1 VNNFL
6 LLGATGF
13 VGMPVCEK
21 LVERNGGGDER
32 ITIAT
37 RHVRRAMHLQC
48 LPTVEIETW
57 NPDDDQQLARLVRGR
72 DALINLVG
80 ILHGS
85 AAEFQRA
92 HVDLPRRLAQACVA
106 ARVPRLVHVS
116 AIGADDHAPS
126 MYLRTK
132 GAGEAALRDLP
143 LEVVILRPSVMF
155 GAGDRFMNRFA
166 GLQRWL
172 PVMPL
177 PCADARFQPVWVDDV
192 AAGIVA
198 ALDLRHAAIVE
209 CAGPAVYTLRQL
221 VELAGRWSG
230 HPRRVVPLPDGMAR
244 AQAALM
250 ELLPGEPAL
259 SRDNLASMKVPS
271 VASGRHSTLAQLG
284 IAPRALESVMPDVLA
299 ARAGPARLLA
309 LRSMAHRG

>member
-32 ITIAT
+32 IAIAT

-57 NPDDDQQLARLVRGR
+57 DPGDDRQLARLVRGR
-72 DALINLVG
+72 DAVINLVG

-85 AAEFQRA
+85 AAEFQQV
-92 HVDLPRRLAQACVA
+92 HVDLPRRLAQACA
-106 ARVPRLVHVS
+106 IARVPRLVHVS
-116 AIGADDHAPS
+116 AIGADTQAPS

-143 LEVVILRPSVMF
+143 LEVVVLRPSVMF
-155 GAGDRFMNRFA
+155 GEGDRFMNRFA
-166 GLQRWL
+166 ALQRWL

-198 ALDLRHAAIVE
+198 ALDVRHAGVVE

-230 HPRRVVPLPDGMAR
+230 HPRRVVPLPDGIAR

-271 VASGRHSTLAQLG
+271 VASGHCSTLAQLG
-284 IAPRALESVMPDVLA
+284 VAPRALESVMPDVLA
-299 ARAGPARLLA
+299 ARIGPARLRA
-309 LRSMAHRG
+309 LRALAHRG